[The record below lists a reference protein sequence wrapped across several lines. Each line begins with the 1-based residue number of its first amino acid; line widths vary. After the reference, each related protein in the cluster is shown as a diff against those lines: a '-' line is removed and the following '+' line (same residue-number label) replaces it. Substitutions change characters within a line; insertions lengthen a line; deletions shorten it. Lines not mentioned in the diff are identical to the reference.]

1 MARAVLNYA
10 GIVPATGQGFNPDQP
25 IEGYYRFKLR
35 RGAVPVGVRVWFGQP
50 LDPVTREP
58 LDRSLRWQA
67 MVNDRD
73 IDIGRVWPACADAP
87 IDAQEYTYLASTEKW
102 AREHASDAPQA
113 NPNQR
118 INMLTAPTPF

>member
-1 MARAVLNYA
+1 MARAHLDYGA
-10 GIVPATGQGFNPDQP
+10 CQAATSKGFNPDQP

-35 RGAVPVGVRVWFGQP
+35 SGAVPVGVHIWFGQP

-73 IDIGRVWPACADAP
+73 IDIDRVWPACADAP
-87 IDAQEYTYLASTEKW
+87 IDAREYAYLTSTEKW
-102 AREHASDAPQA
+102 ARENAPDAPQA
-113 NPNQR
+113 NPNKR